1 METTLNIGAKIP
13 RFEDLIIF
21 EDEHYLAISKP
32 AYLSTLDE
40 RSTAG
45 SMQSVVR
52 MAKRYNSELQVCH
65 RIDKETS
72 GILLLSKHAEAYR
85 HASIAFEKR
94 VVDKTYHAIVHGA
107 HYFEDVEVDY
117 PILNKGNKNVILS
130 KSHGKEARTI
140 FNSLA
145 VFQEFTL
152 VECKPITG
160 RMHQI
165 RVHLASQK
173 ASIVNDSLY
182 GGKPIYLSEIK
193 KRGFS
198 LGKDKVE
205 QPLIKRFALHAKG
218 LTFKGFGNTYVIEA
232 EYPKDFSVLL
242 KYLNK
247 FNTR

>member
-1 METTLNIGAKIP
+1 MNTTLDLGVKTP

-21 EDEHYLAISKP
+21 EDQHYLAISKP
-32 AYLSTLDE
+32 AFLSTLDE

-52 MAKRYNSELQVCH
+52 MAKRFNPDLQVCH

-94 VVDKTYHAIVHGA
+94 VVDKTYHALVHGA
-107 HYFEDVEVDY
+107 HYFKDVEVDY

-140 FNSLA
+140 FNSLT
-145 VFQEFTL
+145 VFQDFTL

-173 ASIVNDSLY
+173 ASIVNDKLY
-182 GGKPIYLSEIK
+182 GGKTVYLSEIK

-198 LGKDKVE
+198 LGKDKIE

-218 LTFKGFGNTYVIEA
+218 LTFKAFGCTYVIEA
-232 EYPKDFSVLL
+232 DYTKDFSVLL